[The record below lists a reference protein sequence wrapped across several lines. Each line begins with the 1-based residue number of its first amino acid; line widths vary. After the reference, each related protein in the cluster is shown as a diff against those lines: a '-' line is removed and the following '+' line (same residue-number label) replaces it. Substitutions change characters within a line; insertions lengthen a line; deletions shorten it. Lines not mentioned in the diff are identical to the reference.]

1 MCPGGSGAL
10 PGVAVGANALGFSI
24 VGAIALTSGARSL
37 CKSKVALAGAGREE
51 AKGPRAAGAYAKSSP
66 ASDAPDRCTSPA
78 PYFPGLLRP
87 KVALAGG

>member
-1 MCPGGSGAL
+1 VPCPARRAGAS
-10 PGVAVGANALGFSI
+10 ALGFSI

-51 AKGPRAAGAYAKSSP
+51 AKGPRAAGAYAKSGP
-66 ASDAPDRCTSPA
+66 ASEAPDRCTNIA